1 MARSDGTSVLVM
13 LPWLKSISVAEMLAP
28 NPICSGLVP
37 PFVLVGTE
45 PAESVCDNC
54 VVNRTSE
61 ALKPLVSALAI
72 LLPMTA
78 IAVSL
83 SVNALTDEFIAA
95 VKLLIAQPPH
105 FHEQLVIETIADSAR
120 IRLAAMH
127 VSSIDIGQGA
137 VKSETFVPI

>member
-1 MARSDGTSVLVM
+1 M
-13 LPWLKSISVAEMLAP
+13 LPWLKSISVAEILAP

-37 PFVLVGTE
+37 PLVLVGAE

-54 VVNRTSE
+54 VVNRTLD
-61 ALKPLVSALAI
+61 ALKPLVSALAM

-95 VKLLIAQPPH
+95 VKLLITQPPH
-105 FHEQLVIETIADSAR
+105 FHEQLVIETIADSRADPAR
-120 IRLAAMH
+120 RDSRL
-127 VSSIDIGQGA
+127 VY
-137 VKSETFVPI
+137 